1 MPLVGAVV
9 LLAAVAVAAAMS
21 SPQVT
26 RVPLLPSPDPAH
38 RQPSPSAAASARAA
52 SAAPSV
58 PPARESTLPGW
69 IGTAVTI
76 ILGVVALAVL
86 LAIVWFLIK
95 DTVSVRKGRLD
106 TEQPGGRPEH
116 RREDVLAAVDAGLLD
131 LAADDADPRR
141 AVIACWVRLEQAAAA
156 AGTPRHPGDAPG
168 ELVTRLLHE
177 QRVSAPVLA
186 DLAEVYRLA
195 RYAATHTVDAG
206 MRSDAQAAL
215 THLRAELAEP
225 VEAPA

>member
-1 MPLVGAVV
+1 
-9 LLAAVAVAAAMS
+9 
-21 SPQVT
+21 VT
-26 RVPLLPSPDPAH
+26 RVPLVPSPNPA
-38 RQPSPSAAASARAA
+38 RQRPNPTAVASAHAA
-52 SAAPSV
+52 SAAPSA
-58 PPARESTLPGW
+58 PPARETALPGW
-69 IGTAVTI
+69 IGTVVAV
-76 ILGVVALAVL
+76 ILGAVALAVL

-106 TEQPGGRPEH
+106 TEQPGERLDN

-177 QRVSAPVLA
+177 QRVSASALA

-206 MRSDAQAAL
+206 MRAEAQAAL
-215 THLRAELAEP
+215 TQLRAELAEP
-225 VEAPA
+225 AEAPA